1 MINAPTRNSRIMIAA
16 TALALCI
23 PGVARSQISA
33 ATHEPVAPPEPSR
46 VELRPARILIWSD
59 LNVPGFAPGAT
70 MAVVHGDPGANRDY
84 IIRLRFPAG
93 YRFPVHWHPN
103 SEHVTVLSGRL
114 LLAMGNTAD
123 QSKLRSYGPGDFI
136 YAPARMSHYGGAKT
150 ATVVQLNGTGP
161 FAINLGV
168 APASK

>member
-1 MINAPTRNSRIMIAA
+1 MFYSRTAKSRATIAA
-16 TALALCI
+16 AALAICI
-23 PGVARSQISA
+23 PGAAKSQISVA
-33 ATHEPVAPPEPSR
+33 SYEPVAPPEASR
-46 VELRPARILIWSD
+46 VELRPANILIWGD
-59 LNVPGFAPGAT
+59 LNVPGFAPGAM
-70 MAVVHGDPGANRDY
+70 MAVVHGDPGAHRDY

-93 YRFPVHWHPN
+93 YKFPVHWTPN
-103 SEHVTVLSGRL
+103 SEHVTVLSGTL

-123 QSKLRSYGPGDFI
+123 QSKLRAYGPGDFI

-150 ATVVQLNGTGP
+150 PTVIQLNGTGP

>member
-1 MINAPTRNSRIMIAA
+1 MVAHAA
-16 TALALCI
+16 DA
-23 PGVARSQISA
+23 SA
-33 ATHEPVAPPEPSR
+33 SEASR
-46 VELRPARILIWSD
+46 VELRTTKVLVWSD
-59 LNVPGFAPGAT
+59 LNVPGFAPGVT

-103 SEHVTVLSGRL
+103 SEHLTVLSGTL

-123 QSKLRSYGPGDFI
+123 NSKLKSYGPGDFI
-136 YAPARMSHYGGAKT
+136 YAPARMSHFGGAKT
-150 ATVVQLNGTGP
+150 ATEIQLNGNGP

-168 APASK
+168 APPAK

>member
-1 MINAPTRNSRIMIAA
+1 MQPPTTLKALTCA
-16 TALALCI
+16 TAAIVLCA
-23 PGVARSQISA
+23 PAKAAVQIA
-33 ATHEPVAPPEPSR
+33 GAPPPAAAPAEASR
-46 VELRPARILIWSD
+46 VELKPSDVLIWGD

-103 SEHVTVLSGRL
+103 SEHLTVLSGTF

-123 QSKLRSYGPGDFI
+123 ESKLRTYGPGDFI
-136 YAPARMSHYGGAKT
+136 YAPARMSHYGGART
-150 ATVVQLNGTGP
+150 PTVIQLHGNGP

-168 APASK
+168 APK

>member
-1 MINAPTRNSRIMIAA
+1 MIGTLG
-16 TALALCI
+16 LASL
-23 PGVARSQISA
+23 AKL
-33 ATHEPVAPPEPSR
+33 
-46 VELRPARILIWSD
+46 LRRCLLVIQCHI
-59 LNVPGFAPGAT
+59 
-70 MAVVHGDPGANRDY
+70 
-84 IIRLRFPAG
+84 RFPAG

>member
-1 MINAPTRNSRIMIAA
+1 MAA
-16 TALALCI
+16 LIGLCI
-23 PGVARSQISA
+23 PLAGRAQMVAHA
-33 ATHEPVAPPEPSR
+33 ADPVSPEASR
-46 VELRPARILIWSD
+46 VELRTTKVLVWGD

-103 SEHVTVLSGRL
+103 SEHLTVLSGTF

-123 QSKLRSYGPGDFI
+123 ESKLKSYGPGDFI
-136 YAPARMSHYGGAKT
+136 YAPARMSHFGGAKT
-150 ATVVQLNGTGP
+150 ATEIQLNGNGP

-168 APASK
+168 APATK

>member
-1 MINAPTRNSRIMIAA
+1 M
-16 TALALCI
+16 L
-23 PGVARSQISA
+23 RSAGSISA
-33 ATHEPVAPPEPSR
+33 ALRAAAIVGACIPLTIKAQMVAHAEAAPTEASR
-46 VELRPARILIWSD
+46 VELRPAKILIWSD

-103 SEHVTVLSGRL
+103 SEHLTVLSGTL

-123 QSKLRSYGPGDFI
+123 QSKLKAYGPGDFI
-136 YAPARMSHYGGAKT
+136 YAPARMSHFGGART
-150 ATVVQLNGTGP
+150 ATEIQLNGNGP

-168 APASK
+168 APATK

>member
-1 MINAPTRNSRIMIAA
+1 MFRAGRSIRAVAHTAA
-16 TALALCI
+16 LIGLCI
-23 PGVARSQISA
+23 PLAGRAQGV
-33 ATHEPVAPPEPSR
+33 THPADTPTPEASR
-46 VELRPARILIWSD
+46 VELRTAKVLIWTD

-103 SEHVTVLSGRL
+103 SEHLTVLSGAF
-114 LLAMGNTAD
+114 LLAMGNTSD
-123 QSKLRSYGPGDFI
+123 ESKLKTYGPGDFI
-136 YAPARMSHYGGAKT
+136 YAPARMSHFGGART
-150 ATVVQLNGTGP
+150 ATEIQLNGNGP

-168 APASK
+168 APAVK

>member
-1 MINAPTRNSRIMIAA
+1 MLRSAGSIRGVARAA
-16 TALALCI
+16 TLMGLCI
-23 PGVARSQISA
+23 PLTIKAQMVAHA
-33 ATHEPVAPPEPSR
+33 ADAPPPEASR
-46 VELRPARILIWSD
+46 IELRPTKVLIWSD

-84 IIRLRFPAG
+84 IIRLKFPAG

-103 SEHVTVLSGRL
+103 SEHLTVLSGTF

-123 QSKLRSYGPGDFI
+123 ESKLKAYGPGDFI
-136 YAPARMSHYGGAKT
+136 YAPARMSHFGGART
-150 ATVVQLNGTGP
+150 ATEIQLNGNGP

-168 APASK
+168 APGAK

>member
-1 MINAPTRNSRIMIAA
+1 MRNTKGINLAAAIALLAPVAIQSQA
-16 TALALCI
+16 TA
-23 PGVARSQISA
+23 SA
-33 ATHEPVAPPEPSR
+33 AQPTMPAEASR
-46 VELRPARILIWSD
+46 VELRTANILVWSD

-70 MAVVHGDPGANRDY
+70 MAVVHGDPGMNRDY

-103 SEHVTVLSGRL
+103 SEHLTVLSGSF

-123 QSKLRSYGPGDFI
+123 ETKLRTYGPGDFI
-136 YAPARMSHYGGAKT
+136 YAPARMSHFGGAKT
-150 ATVVQLNGTGP
+150 PTVIQLNGTGP

-168 APASK
+168 APPGSK